1 MNSNPFHVKELSFM
15 DLQLAGKVAIVTGGS
30 KGIGLGI
37 VRQLLA
43 EGAKV
48 ANVNRSA
55 AEGQALQA
63 EYAEK
68 GQECLFVQGD
78 LSRVETCRHAVETTL
93 QQFGRIDILIN
104 NAGVNDGVGLDAG
117 PDAFLE
123 SLQRNLIHVYA
134 MAHYSLQAL
143 TMSRGVI
150 INIGSKVCETGQGG
164 TSGYAASKGGINGL
178 TREWAVDLAPDGIRV
193 NTVLP
198 AETWTPLY
206 EKCLAA
212 MPDPAAA
219 RAELE
224 QLIPL
229 GRRFTTIDE
238 IASMV
243 VFLASPRSSH
253 TTGQIIV
260 VDGGY
265 THLDRKC
272 TAFGDVSRFGAAA
285 EATM

>member
-1 MNSNPFHVKELSFM
+1 M
-15 DLQLAGKVAIVTGGS
+15 DLQLQDKVAIVTGGS

-37 VRQLLA
+37 VRSLIA

-48 ANVNRSA
+48 VNVNRSQ
-55 AEGQALQA
+55 AEGLALEK
-63 EYAEK
+63 EYAQQGK
-68 GQECLFVQGD
+68 DCLFVQGD
-78 LSRVETCRHAVETTL
+78 LTDISACKNAV
-93 QQFGRIDILIN
+93 QQALAKFGRIDILVN
-104 NAGVNDGVGLDAG
+104 NAGVNDGAGLDAG

-123 SLQRNLIHVYA
+123 SLKRNLVHYYA
-134 MAHYSLQAL
+134 MAHFAL
-143 TMSRGVI
+143 EPLKASQGCI

-178 TREWAVDLAPDGIRV
+178 TREWAVDLAPHGVRV
-193 NTVLP
+193 NAVLP

-219 RAELE
+219 KAEME
-224 QLIPL
+224 RLIPL
-229 GRRFTTIDE
+229 GRRFTTIEEMAD
-238 IASMV
+238 MC

-253 TTGQIIV
+253 TTGQIIF

-272 TAFGDVSRFGAAA
+272 TESGVSEFGAASS
-285 EATM
+285 